1 MHFTCLTFLLLYSEK
16 KCGKCRDELV
26 WRGGLCKACDENAKK
41 RKCFG
46 CGDLHEKGAYSS
58 KEWIKADL
66 LCRACD
72 ENLEKKC
79 FGCGDLQGKGAYH
92 WEEWRKRAPRCI
104 ACFGEYLFSLDLIL
118 FLCNV

>member
-1 MHFTCLTFLLLYSEK
+1 M
-16 KCGKCRDELV
+16 
-26 WRGGLCKACDENAKK
+26 CKACDENAKK

-79 FGCGDLQGKGAYH
+79 FGCGDLQEKGAYH

-104 ACFGEYLFSLDLIL
+104 AWMRTWRRSASGVALCRGRAHTIGRSGESAPRDA
-118 FLCNV
+118 